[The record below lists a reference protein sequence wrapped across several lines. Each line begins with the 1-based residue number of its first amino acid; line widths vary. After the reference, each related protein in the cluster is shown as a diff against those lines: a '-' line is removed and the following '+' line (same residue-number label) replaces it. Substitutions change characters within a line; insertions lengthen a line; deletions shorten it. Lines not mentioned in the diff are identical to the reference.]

1 MAESNRASLNV
12 LLSLAG
18 VCCVLLACGFP
29 VGRANTTATNEPTDT
44 RAPLL
49 LPSPSLTSTSTSV
62 PTTTPAAHRDGSD
75 NLLELFDG
83 CWRYES
89 EDVSYE
95 MQLRQ
100 EGSEVQG
107 AFQLIKIC
115 VVGDLESA
123 CRIREGEITGT
134 ASEDHLEAQLLI
146 PEYGDTGVVLLT
158 LGEERDTLSWE
169 EVEYPWAGLA
179 DGDTRYLPARFALD
193 VCDR

>member
-1 MAESNRASLNV
+1 MLK
-12 LLSLAG
+12 
-18 VCCVLLACGFP
+18 
-29 VGRANTTATNEPTDT
+29 
-44 RAPLL
+44 
-49 LPSPSLTSTSTSV
+49 
-62 PTTTPAAHRDGSD
+62 
-75 NLLELFDG
+75 LFEG

-100 EGSEVQG
+100 QGSEVQG
-107 AFQLIKIC
+107 EFLLIKIC

-123 CRIREGEITGT
+123 CRIREGEMTGT
-134 ASEDHLEAQLLI
+134 ASEDKLAAQLLI

-179 DGDTRYLPARFALD
+179 DGDTRYLPASFALD
-193 VCDR
+193 ACDR